1 MKNLLL
7 TLLFV
12 CTGSLFVAAQ
22 PWRISGYKDTSA
34 ITIVNEGKEVKVQ
47 NGAASATFPLHA
59 EGQLLRLKSSA
70 ENERLLRLLKVD
82 AARIDKEFHELDRSL
97 LAGEKLI
104 NRANA
109 FAGKKLMIVPEG
121 YNAGPGENMNEA
133 GNNNGG
139 EAGGVNETPA
149 TDEGGNLWKD
159 NWMTLLLAALG
170 IALVSALLTRMLV
183 KSKKAPEA
191 APVADPE
198 PVAVAGTGKEPKG
211 NATELKKVKQELT
224 AVQAELEQLQV
235 SHAELEKKLN
245 VNRSFDSSY
254 FNEAFRKLVVP
265 MHEALESGSRKDT
278 LESVLKMAM
287 HFSSLTRYKIA
298 KKQAFDEANIYY
310 LLNQKAPGA
319 EVVVTEIDRST
330 PEDKIPKNIRTVT
343 DLLHEQGSAGLD
355 DTILSGYRI
364 KNL

>member
-1 MKNLLL
+1 MKNFLL
-7 TLLFV
+7 TLLVF
-12 CTGSLFVAAQ
+12 CTGPLFVTAQ
-22 PWRISGYKDTSA
+22 HWRINGYKDTAA

-47 NGAASATFPLHA
+47 SGATAATFPLHS

-70 ENERLLRLLKVD
+70 ENERLLRLVKVD
-82 AARIDKEFHELDRSL
+82 AARIDKEYHDLDRSL

-104 NRANA
+104 NKANT

-121 YNAGPGENMNEA
+121 YNGGPDENVDETA
-133 GNNNGG
+133 NNNGG

-149 TDEGGNLWKD
+149 ADDGGNLWKD

-170 IALVSALLTRMLV
+170 VALVSALLTRMLV
-183 KSKKAPEA
+183 KNKKAPEA

-198 PVAVAGTGKEPKG
+198 PVAVAAAGKEPKG
-211 NATELKKVKQELT
+211 NAAELKKVKQEL
-224 AVQAELEQLQV
+224 AAALAELEQLQAT
-235 SHAELEKKLN
+235 HADLEKKLN

-254 FNEAFRKLVVP
+254 FNEAFRKLVAP

-278 LESVLKMAM
+278 LEAVLKMAM

-319 EVVVTEIDRST
+319 EVAVTEIDRTT